1 VSTAKA
7 RLYRLTPQAAGL
19 LVLAAT
25 AWLALIYRSQATES
39 MGGTMELALPS
50 FVGVWTLMMAAM
62 MLPSVAPLASIYA
75 RSVRSS
81 GAVRLILFASGYL
94 LVWATAGIPSFVLAS
109 LAANIAHMHER
120 ASVIAA
126 AAIFAWCG
134 VYQFTPL
141 KHRCLKHCRSPLSL
155 LLHYGSY
162 RGVLR
167 DMRAGVHHGAYCL
180 GCCWS
185 LFILL
190 IALGIMNVPAMVVL
204 TAVVLVE
211 KLWARGEAFSRAVAV
226 VAFALAIAVF
236 FFPDLASGF
245 LKNERMTGMG

>member
-7 RLYRLTPQAAGL
+7 RPYRLTPQAAGL
-19 LVLAAT
+19 LVVAFA
-25 AWLALIYRSQATES
+25 AWLALVYRAQTMGS
-39 MGGTMELALPS
+39 MGGNMGLALPS

-62 MLPSVAPLASIYA
+62 MLPSVAPLASMYA

-81 GAVRLILFASGYL
+81 RVVRLALFTSGYL
-94 LVWATAGIPSFVLAS
+94 LVWAAAGIPAFVLAS
-109 LAANIAHMHER
+109 LAADVAHVHPR
-120 ASVIAA
+120 ASAVAA

-134 VYQFTPL
+134 IYQFTPL

-162 RGVLR
+162 RGALR
-167 DMRAGVHHGAYCL
+167 DMRAGLHHGAYCL

-190 IALGIMNVPAMVVL
+190 IALGIMNIAAMVVL

-226 VAFALAIAVF
+226 VAFGLAIATL
-236 FFPDLASGF
+236 FFPELAPG
-245 LKNERMTGMG
+245 LLNDERMNGMG